1 MNNTDATRLRT
12 LADWFDMYDAKNGNI
27 GMDEVQTSLR
37 DIANRIESSHA
48 HRSRLIESVKKWGG
62 AWRKCRAELKEAKK
76 MIAKYEK
83 ALNVVKFWITPETG
97 KFWDKEQT
105 QPTSYETEYGSN
117 GARDYMRKIAAE
129 ALKTK

>member
-62 AWRKCRAELKEAKK
+62 AWRKCRAELKEARKEIK
-76 MIAKYEK
+76 E
-83 ALNVVKFWITPETG
+83 LN
-97 KFWDKEQT
+97 
-105 QPTSYETEYGSN
+105 S
-117 GARDYMRKIAAE
+117 
-129 ALKTK
+129 TK